1 MQARKKSPSRLDKRR
16 EVEAA
21 EALEKS
27 ESAGA
32 GTKKKK
38 AAKKKVAKKKVAKK
52 KVAKKTT
59 TRRTKTK
66 APQRK
71 RLVWAVFSGSM
82 KEEARFPY
90 DQRKDAEKKLEQ
102 LRAKATKKMYFIQPV
117 KEPLPDAPT
126 PAEAEAAAK

>member
-1 MQARKKSPSRLDKRR
+1 MQAKKRKSPSRLDKRR

-21 EALEKS
+21 DALEKS
-27 ESAGA
+27 ESDGA

-38 AAKKKVAKKKVAKK
+38 TAKKKAAKKA
-52 KVAKKTT
+52 T

-71 RLVWAVFSGSM
+71 RLVWAVFSGNM
-82 KEEARFPY
+82 KEEARGPY
-90 DQRKDAEKKLEQ
+90 DQRKDAEKKLES
-102 LRAKATKKMYFIQPV
+102 LRAKATKKMYFIQPI

-126 PAEAEAAAK
+126 PAEAEAAKK

>member
-1 MQARKKSPSRLDKRR
+1 MQAKKRKSPSRLDKRR

-21 EALEKS
+21 DALEKS
-27 ESAGA
+27 ESDGA

-38 AAKKKVAKKKVAKK
+38 TAKKKAAKKA
-52 KVAKKTT
+52 T

-71 RLVWAVFSGSM
+71 RLVWAVFSGNM

-90 DQRKDAEKKLEQ
+90 DQRKDAEKKLES
-102 LRAKATKKMYFIQPV
+102 LRAKATKKMYFIQPI

-126 PAEAEAAAK
+126 PAEAEAAKK

>member
-1 MQARKKSPSRLDKRR
+1 MQAKKRKSPSRLDKRR

-21 EALEKS
+21 DALEKS
-27 ESAGA
+27 ESDGA

-38 AAKKKVAKKKVAKK
+38 TAKKKAAKKA
-52 KVAKKTT
+52 T

-71 RLVWAVFSGSM
+71 RLVWAVFSGNM

-90 DQRKDAEKKLEQ
+90 DQRKDAEKKLES
-102 LRAKATKKMYFIQPV
+102 LRAKATTKMYFIQPI
-117 KEPLPDAPT
+117 KEPLPGAPT
-126 PAEAEAAAK
+126 PAEAEAAKK

>member
-1 MQARKKSPSRLDKRR
+1 MQAKKRKSPSRLDKRR

-21 EALEKS
+21 DALEKS
-27 ESAGA
+27 ESDGA

-38 AAKKKVAKKKVAKK
+38 TAKKKAAKKA
-52 KVAKKTT
+52 T

-71 RLVWAVFSGSM
+71 RLVWAVFSGNM
-82 KEEARFPY
+82 KEEARCPY
-90 DQRKDAEKKLEQ
+90 DQRKDAEKKLES
-102 LRAKATKKMYFIQPV
+102 LRAKATKKMYFIQPI

-126 PAEAEAAAK
+126 PAEAEAAKK